1 MKKLFPFI
9 FALVISLSLFSGA
22 DVKADNIMTVKKAYY
37 VNKGK
42 DLTIETNIKN
52 PGKGYFG
59 GIYKVKIIILDKK
72 NNIIV
77 NNVFTDAKLQKQVLR
92 PNQNITW
99 KFLIS
104 NAKKGDLSKINYQA
118 YVSWSGAQLPQNNSN
133 SKSTIK
139 PSLKISRV
147 YYTTEDNKNK
157 LVIQGVF
164 NSIDRKYTNI
174 NNVNIKI
181 YDKKNV
187 LIASAAFNDTNLKNA
202 TVNIN
207 TPLNWTFKILNPKS
221 GDISAFRYISSFNYK

>member
-99 KFLIS
+99 KFLVS

-202 TVNIN
+202 AVNIN